1 MAKALAK
8 LDIRTLRDLI
18 SWFPRRYEDRT
29 ETRRVAD
36 LVPGE
41 VNLTR
46 SEVIYPGGKGINVS
60 KVISKLG
67 GSSVA
72 TGILG
77 GDTGNAI
84 RSSLEAMGLENRFRF
99 VKGETDY
106 LCAGYPFEWFMPE
119 YVSRGSRVVE
129 QDLNLTPEEAH
140 RLLALLQTEA
150 LPQNRR
156 YRYNYVKD
164 NCATRILD
172 RIDDAYDD
180 VRVIYPD
187 SVTYG
192 TFRNE
197 MRAYNRNYP
206 WYQFGID
213 LALGSGIDY
222 GVTGREEMF
231 VPVEMMQRAGA
242 ARLSDGRRLVKATRV
257 LNEGDGDVTLGPT
270 PFWLSPLAVAWI
282 LFVLTIV
289 FAAYSLKT
297 NRIIKWVY
305 SLWFTLLGLTGTLTA
320 FLVFI
325 SSHEAT
331 SPNMLLIWLN
341 PLQLVIG
348 LCVWWRTLRPAAVAM
363 AYCDIVALICMLLVW
378 PFMQQSG
385 NPAIFPL
392 IGITLILSATYAIII
407 HKDSYNNNGR
417 SSSTVRTPAT
427 RKGRSARGITI
438 KKKS

>member
-1 MAKALAK
+1 M
-8 LDIRTLRDLI
+8 
-18 SWFPRRYEDRT
+18 
-29 ETRRVAD
+29 
-36 LVPGE
+36 
-41 VNLTR
+41 
-46 SEVIYPGGKGINVS
+46 
-60 KVISKLG
+60 
-67 GSSVA
+67 
-72 TGILG
+72 
-77 GDTGNAI
+77 
-84 RSSLEAMGLENRFRF
+84 
-99 VKGETDY
+99 KGETDY

-363 AYCDIVALICMLLVW
+363 AYCDIVALICMLLVYLHAAKW
-378 PFMQQSG
+378 QPCHL
-385 NPAIFPL
+385 PAYRHHADTFSHL
-392 IGITLILSATYAIII
+392 C
-407 HKDSYNNNGR
+407 NNHPQR
-417 SSSTVRTPAT
+417 
-427 RKGRSARGITI
+427 
-438 KKKS
+438 

>member
-1 MAKALAK
+1 MAILIVMALSWLPATAVTAGDMPRAK
-8 LDIRTLRDLI
+8 SAGEADSPLTVSLI
-18 SWFPRRYEDRT
+18 T
-29 ETRRVAD
+29 C
-36 LVPGE
+36 
-41 VNLTR
+41 
-46 SEVIYPGGKGINVS
+46 YPGPEIYELYGHE
-60 KVISKLG
+60 
-67 GSSVA
+67 
-72 TGILG
+72 
-77 GDTGNAI
+77 AI
-84 RSSLEAMGLENRFRF
+84 RVRGEGRDSVWNYGVFNFREPNFVYRF

-331 SPNMLLIWLN
+331 SLNMLLIWLN